1 MRLFIAVDLPES
13 MMEALAE
20 TQAELRARIK
30 GRYCAPNTLHVT
42 LAFLGDVP
50 AARIPDIEDAMR
62 AAAERHEAFGARLGE
77 LGHFGKRRE
86 ATLWQ
91 GFADPKPF
99 EELARDL
106 RTELADRGMDFDTK
120 KPKAHITLMRR
131 ADLSSGE
138 LPMPECEAG
147 RIDVFTLYRSELT
160 QDGPIY
166 TALNTCELLSANP
179 PR

>member
-1 MRLFIAVDLPES
+1 MRLFIAIDLPES

-20 TQAELRARIK
+20 TQAELCARIK
-30 GRYCAPNTLHVT
+30 GRYCAPNTFHVT

-50 AARIPDIEDAMR
+50 TSRIPDIEDAMR
-62 AAAERHEAFGARLGE
+62 AVAGRHKAFDARLGE

-86 ATLWQ
+86 AVLWQ

-99 EELARDL
+99 EALACDL
-106 RTELADRGMDFDTK
+106 RTELANRAVDFDTK

-138 LPMPECEAG
+138 LPMPACETG
-147 RIDVFTLYRSELT
+147 RIGSFTLYRSELT

-166 TALNTCELLSANP
+166 TALFTCEL
-179 PR
+179 